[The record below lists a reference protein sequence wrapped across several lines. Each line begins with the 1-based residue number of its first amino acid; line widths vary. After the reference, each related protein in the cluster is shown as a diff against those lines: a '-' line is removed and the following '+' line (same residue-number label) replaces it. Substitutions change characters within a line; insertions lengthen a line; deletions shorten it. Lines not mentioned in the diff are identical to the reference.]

1 VDVRGIS
8 EISDRLMFL
17 VVVVAVEA
25 LVLHPYLPLED
36 LLADQLEELEDSV
49 GLTYDKIMNEQIIY
63 QFLIFQTFISEN

>member
-17 VVVVAVEA
+17 VVVVAVEE
-25 LVLHPYLPLED
+25 LVPHPYLRLED
-36 LLADQLEELEDSV
+36 LLADQLEGLEDSV